1 MMRDDFK
8 VSLVA
13 NQRDEIDWS
22 SVTSKTKATNKENLR
37 DKNHY
42 LLLAI
47 AGEKTAELF
56 QARSGTM
63 NFKLEC
69 GHKK

>member
-47 AGEKTAELF
+47 AGRKQQSF
-56 QARSGTM
+56 
-63 NFKLEC
+63 FKH
-69 GHKK
+69 GQGQ